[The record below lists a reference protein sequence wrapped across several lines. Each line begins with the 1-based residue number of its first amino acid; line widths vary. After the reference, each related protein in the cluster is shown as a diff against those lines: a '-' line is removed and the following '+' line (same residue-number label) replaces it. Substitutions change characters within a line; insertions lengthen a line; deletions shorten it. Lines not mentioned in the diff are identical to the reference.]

1 VPVPGSKT
9 EVLCICI
16 LRASIV
22 PVSVAFCIG
31 FGAVP
36 MGVVFFVFLR
46 FHKNLEKK
54 EPKISQMH
62 IQLQYQQC
70 DWCSKTT
77 NKV

>member
-36 MGVVFFVFLR
+36 MGVVFFVFTIKQHYVLDG
-46 FHKNLEKK
+46 F
-54 EPKISQMH
+54 
-62 IQLQYQQC
+62 
-70 DWCSKTT
+70 
-77 NKV
+77 

>member
-22 PVSVAFCIG
+22 PVSVAFGKG

-36 MGVVFFVFLR
+36 MGVVFFVFH
-46 FHKNLEKK
+46 FVAN
-54 EPKISQMH
+54 
-62 IQLQYQQC
+62 
-70 DWCSKTT
+70 
-77 NKV
+77 